1 MCFPANPFCGLSGG
15 LAAED
20 YACVDLSF
28 FLFFFRKLQAY
39 MFLITIKDDRASS
52 LFFLSFFFLNKT
64 NHG

>member
-28 FLFFFRKLQAY
+28 FFFFFRKLQAY

-52 LFFLSFFFLNKT
+52 LFFLSFFAQ
-64 NHG
+64 